1 MKGNNVLGL
10 IYADA
15 HSVCIDQLTA
25 LRTMG
30 SVPFGG
36 RYRLIDFPLSNMV
49 NCGIRKVGVIT
60 KSNYQSL
67 MDHIGN
73 GKPWDLSRKNE
84 GLFILPPFTNG
95 NGIYTCRIDALANIM
110 PFIKKSKEEYV
121 VLSDCNFI
129 CNIDIG
135 RIVDKHIA
143 SGADI
148 TFAYKEGRIPAL
160 EDIMVFDVDS
170 EGFISDVTVP
180 VNPDGE
186 GRYSIN
192 IIVMRKSLLE
202 RLVNEA
208 VTRGYTSFE
217 KDIIR
222 QNVHSLKMNG
232 CLIDGFCPA
241 VDSLKS
247 YFDANMALL
256 KEDNLKQLFHNGDPV
271 YTKTADD
278 MPAVYGIGA
287 SVNNSLIADG
297 CRIEGTVENSVIFRG
312 VHIEKGA
319 VVRNSIIMHSSFI
332 GADSK
337 LDWVIMDK
345 YGVVRPRNSLSG
357 AETYPVYIG
366 KSIII

>member
-15 HSVCIDQLTA
+15 HSERIDRLTA

-36 RYRLIDFPLSNMV
+36 RYRFIDFPLSNMV

-73 GKPWDLSRKNE
+73 GKPWDLSRKNN
-84 GLFILPPFTNG
+84 GLFMLPPFTSG
-95 NGIYTCRIDALANIM
+95 NGMYTCRIDALANNM
-110 PFIKKSKEEYV
+110 SFIKKSSEEYV

-135 RIVDKHIA
+135 KIVDSHIA
-143 SGADI
+143 SNSDI
-148 TFAYKEGRIPAL
+148 TFAYREGKIPVL
-160 EDIMVFDVDS
+160 DDIMVFDIDS
-170 EGFISDVTVP
+170 DAVISDVTVP
-180 VNPDGE
+180 ANPEGE
-186 GRYSIN
+186 GKYSIN

-222 QNVHSLKMNG
+222 QNIGSLKMTG
-232 CLIDGFCPA
+232 YRIDGFCAA

-247 YFDANMALL
+247 YFDANLSLL
-256 KEDNLKQLFHNGDPV
+256 EEANLKQLFRSGDPV

-278 MPAVYGIGA
+278 MPAVYGLEA
-287 SVNNSLIADG
+287 SVKNSLIADG
-297 CRIEGTVENSVIFRG
+297 CKIEGTVENSIIFRG
-312 VHIEKGA
+312 VHIDKGA
-319 VVRNSIIMHSSFI
+319 VVKNSIIMHSAFI
-332 GADSK
+332 GADSN
-337 LDWVIMDK
+337 LNWVIMDK

>member
-1 MKGNNVLGL
+1 MNGNNVLGL

-15 HSVCIDQLTA
+15 HSVCIDQITA

-95 NGIYTCRIDALANIM
+95 TGVYTCRIDALANIM
-110 PFIKKSKEEYV
+110 PFIKKSKEEFV

-129 CNIDIG
+129 CNVDIG
-135 RIVDKHIA
+135 RIVDRHIA
-143 SGADI
+143 SNSDI
-148 TFAYKEGRIPAL
+148 TFAYKKGKLPVL
-160 EDIMVFDVDS
+160 EDLMVFGMDENGVIND
-170 EGFISDVTVP
+170 ITVP
-180 VNPDGE
+180 LSYDGE
-186 GRYSIN
+186 GCYGIN
-192 IIVMRKSLLE
+192 LVVMRKSLLE

-217 KDIIR
+217 RDIVR
-222 QNVHSLKMNG
+222 SSVHSLKMTG
-232 CLIDGFCPA
+232 YDIGEYCFT

-256 KEDNLKQLFHNGDPV
+256 KEDNLRAVFRRDNPV

-278 MPAVYGIGA
+278 MPAVYGIGS
-287 SVNNSLIADG
+287 SVHNSLIADG
-297 CRIEGTVENSVIFRG
+297 CKIEGTVENSVIFRG
-312 VHIEKGA
+312 VHIAKGA
-319 VVRNSIIMHSSFI
+319 VVKNSIIMHSAYI
-332 GADSK
+332 GEDSS
-337 LDWVIMDK
+337 LDCVIMDK

-357 AETYPVYIG
+357 AQTYPIYIG
-366 KSIII
+366 KNIII